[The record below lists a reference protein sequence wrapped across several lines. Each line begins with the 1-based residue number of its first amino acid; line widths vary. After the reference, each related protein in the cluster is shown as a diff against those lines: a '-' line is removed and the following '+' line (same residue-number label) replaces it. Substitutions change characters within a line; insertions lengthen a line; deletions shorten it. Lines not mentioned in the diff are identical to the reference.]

1 MKTHFR
7 IASCAVAALTLT
19 GCQSFVSALGF
30 GPKPGANTEQRA
42 EVFGSDELER
52 GRLALEQGNVATA
65 IQLFRLAA
73 LNEKTAADAF
83 NGLGVSYARLGRADL
98 AERYFKAALELDSSN
113 PKYAANLAR
122 FYQSSLG
129 SSSQALAMR
138 QREADEALKR
148 AEIAAISQ
156 GLTGPLPA
164 SEMAA
169 SDVITQA
176 APSPARS
183 SNREIQISTSSAT
196 NAAAPQQRVTVGQSA
211 QAAGGASATPARSR
225 ITLVGTTAPANAT
238 TNPTNAP
245 VRITISRGGG
255 GRWASRPR
263 IASYPIRV
271 ALKRQD

>member
-1 MKTHFR
+1 MKTSLR
-7 IASCAVAALTLT
+7 LTTCAIAALTLT

-30 GPKPGANTEQRA
+30 GPKPGASSEQRA

-138 QREADEALKR
+138 QREADAALKQ

-156 GLTGPLPA
+156 GLTGPLST
-164 SEMAA
+164 SEMVA
-169 SDVITQA
+169 SDVITEA
-176 APSPARS
+176 TPSVAQT
-183 SNREIQISTSSAT
+183 SNREIQISSSSAT
-196 NAAAPQQRVTVGQSA
+196 NVTAPQPRVTVGQSQ
-211 QAAGGASATPARSR
+211 QAASPARSP
-225 ITLVGTTAPANAT
+225 ITLAGTTTPVKAAT
-238 TNPTNAP
+238 SPSNAP
-245 VRITISRGGG
+245 VRITVSRGGG
-255 GRWASRPR
+255 ARWASRPR
-263 IASYPIRV
+263 IASYPVRV

>member
-1 MKTHFR
+1 MKAHIR
-7 IASCAVAALTLT
+7 IASCVVAALTLS
-19 GCQSFVSALGF
+19 GCQSFVSELGF
-30 GPKPGANTEQRA
+30 GPKPGANSEQRA

-129 SSSQALAMR
+129 SSPQALAMR

-156 GLTGPLPA
+156 GLTGPLSA
-164 SEMAA
+164 GDMAA
-169 SDVITQA
+169 SDVVAPA
-176 APSPARS
+176 APSVARS
-183 SNREIQISTSSAT
+183 SNREIQVSSSSAT
-196 NAAAPQQRVTVGQSA
+196 NATAPQPRVTVGQSQ
-211 QAAGGASATPARSR
+211 QAAAPARSR
-225 ITLVGTTAPANAT
+225 ITLVGNTAPAKAA
-238 TNPTNAP
+238 TNPANGP